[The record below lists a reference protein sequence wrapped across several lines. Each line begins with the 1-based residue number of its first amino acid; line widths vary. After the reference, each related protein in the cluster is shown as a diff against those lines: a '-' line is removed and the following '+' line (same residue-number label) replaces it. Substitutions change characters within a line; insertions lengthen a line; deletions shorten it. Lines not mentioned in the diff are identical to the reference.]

1 MINNYDVA
9 VLSEKVAYL
18 ENALKTAGVLPE
30 VSASDNGKA
39 LQVINGAW
47 ASGIDLTTAFST
59 LTDSVTP
66 EVVTGFSL
74 DPTNVNSEGSTV
86 IAYRIGKIIF
96 VNILAITAKIDLAGA
111 VDLITGLPKPNVN
124 TTAVCWGET
133 ASNPIPV
140 RLRAREDGDNG
151 KISLW
156 YDNIATG
163 KGIAGTV
170 IYIEA

>member
-1 MINNYDVA
+1 MINNQNLA

-39 LQVINGAW
+39 LQVVNGVW
-47 ASGIDLTTAFST
+47 ATGIDLATAFST

-66 EVVTGFSL
+66 EAVTGFSL
-74 DPTNVNSEGSTV
+74 DPTNVNSEGTTV
-86 IAYRIGKIIF
+86 IAYRIGKLIF
-96 VNILAITAKIDLAGA
+96 VTIPAIMAKTDLSGA
-111 VDLITGLPKPNVN
+111 ADLITGLPKPNAN
-124 TTAVCWGET
+124 TTMVGWGET

-140 RLRAREDGDNG
+140 RFRAREDGNSG

-163 KGIAGTV
+163 KVITGTI
-170 IYIEA
+170 IYIEE